1 MPKIGRNER
10 CPCGSGRKYK
20 KCCLWK
26 DSADS
31 EKIEAAVQ
39 QYHRDALAFTRD
51 TTVEDIWAM
60 RVPVLSCK
68 EVESE

>member
-1 MPKIGRNER
+1 MAKTGRNEL

-20 KCCLWK
+20 RCCLWK

-31 EKIEAAVQ
+31 EKAEAAVQ
-39 QYHRDALAFTRD
+39 QYHHDALTFARD

-60 RVPVLSCK
+60 RVPVQEGCGD
-68 EVESE
+68 E